1 MERFSRGDSAGA
13 GLSGRGLTASALI
26 RLIGLETA
34 GGVMNAGQ
42 AQIDSYGACLGL
54 ES

>member
-13 GLSGRGLTASALI
+13 GLSGQWLTAAPLTP
-26 RLIGLETA
+26 LIGLETA
-34 GGVMNAGQ
+34 GDVMNAGQ